1 MADLSLNADAG
12 IYESRTEALQDS
24 QTAARYWIN
33 ALQLAGKE
41 EKSWRTDAKS
51 AVSTYEGSKKSS
63 FNILFS
69 NTETIKAAAY
79 NSVPV
84 PDIRTRFGDRNDV
97 ARQGAQ
103 VLERGLSYSV
113 DEYDFDDT
121 IRKAVQ
127 DAILPG
133 RGVVWV
139 NYEPLMRTVQE
150 EGPDGQPV
158 SRDVIEWQMATCQ
171 RVPYSLFRRGPAD
184 QWGAVPWVAKCDF
197 YTRDELL
204 KLPGIVPEVAMAV
217 PLDSIDSHFG
227 DDASEREKSPFKRA
241 AVWQVWDKATRRVF
255 YVAEHYTV
263 ALVGLLD
270 DPLGLLDFFPTPR
283 PLQPISK
290 PDTLIPVTPYKVYR
304 EQAEEL
310 NLVTQRIKALVGL
323 LKYRGIRASEIRE
336 LDGIED
342 LDDGEFKPSE
352 GALAALAGG
361 VKSLSDAIWV
371 MPIGEIIQVVRELVI
386 QREQIKQ
393 AIFELT
399 GIADIMRGASAPSET
414 LGAQQL
420 KAQWGSLRVADLQK
434 DIQRFIR
441 DIFRLKAEIIAS
453 KFTVKTLSY
462 INGEVVPD
470 EVLAFLRGDIQRAY
484 AIDIETDS
492 TIRGDLNRSQQNM
505 TMFLQG
511 TAQFAQSLGPLIA
524 SPTNPLGVIPPK
536 LALTVYASF
545 ARQFKLGKSVED
557 ELAKS
562 MEQLEQQ
569 ASQPQEP
576 TPEQKAEAEKAK
588 KLREASAIADVTK
601 RAADAAKA
609 QGEAQ
614 GQQIEN
620 ARMAAA
626 PVFPPQSEGFV
637 Q

>member
-1 MADLSLNADAG
+1 MADLTQNADAG
-12 IYESRTEALQDS
+12 IYEGRAEALKDNQS
-24 QTAARYWIN
+24 AARYWIN

-41 EKSWRTDAKS
+41 EKGWRDEAKI
-51 AVSTYEGSKKSS
+51 AVKTYEGSKKSA

-84 PDIRTRFGDRNDV
+84 PDIRTRFGDRNEV

-103 VLERGLSYSV
+103 VLERGLTYAI

-139 NYEPLMRTVQE
+139 NYEPLMRTVQD
-150 EGPDGQPV
+150 EGPDGQPI

-171 RVPYSLFRRGPAD
+171 RVPYQLFRRGPAD

-197 YTRDELL
+197 YTRDEML
-204 KLPGIVPEVAMAV
+204 KLPGVVPEAAMAV
-217 PLDSIDSHFG
+217 PLDSVDSQFG
-227 DDASEREKSPFKRA
+227 DDATEREKSPFKRA
-241 AVWQVWDKATRRVF
+241 AVWQVWDKATRTVF
-255 YVAEHYTV
+255 YVAENYGTG
-263 ALVGLLD
+263 LVGMIA
-270 DPLGLLDFFPTPR
+270 DPLGLLDFFPCPR
-283 PLQPISK
+283 PLMPIGK
-290 PDTLIPVTPYKVYR
+290 PDTLIPVTPYKMYR

-310 NLVTQRIKALVGL
+310 NLVTQRIKALVAL

-342 LDDGEFKPSE
+342 LDDGEFKPSD

-371 MPIGEIIQVVRELVI
+371 MPINEIIQVVRELVL

-441 DIFRLKAEIIAS
+441 DIFRLKAEIMAS
-453 KFTVKTLSY
+453 KFTAKTFGY
-462 INGEVVPD
+462 INGDMLPD

-484 AIDIETDS
+484 SIDIETDS

-505 TMFLQG
+505 AMFLQG
-511 TAQFAQSLGPLIA
+511 TAQFAHSLGNLIA
-524 SPTNPLGVIPPK
+524 TPNNPMGVIPPK
-536 LALTVYASF
+536 LALTVFASF

-557 ELAKS
+557 ELARS

-569 ASQPQEP
+569 ASQPQQP
-576 TPEQKAEAEKAK
+576 SPEQQAEQEEAK
-588 KLREASAIADVTK
+588 KLSRAATIADVTK
-601 RAADAAKA
+601 RTADAAKA

-620 ARMAAA
+620 ARAAA
-626 PVFPPQSEGFV
+626 TPITPPNRGFV